1 VRTVAV
7 VLAGGV
13 GERIGLQIPK
23 QLVKV
28 AGRSIMEHTIAA
40 LSDCAEIDELVL
52 LMTADWVDTARSTLG
67 SRYPKLSRIVAGGA
81 TRNESTRIALDALGE
96 VGDEDRKV
104 IFHDAVRPL
113 VDQRIVTEC
122 VEALDSYRAVDVV
135 IPSADTI
142 VVVEDGV
149 ISEIPSRDRLR
160 RGQTPQAFHLSTIR
174 QAYDLAWQDPDFA
187 ATDDCSVVLKYL
199 PEVPIAVVTGAEHNI
214 KITHPIDVFIAD
226 KLFQLAS
233 RQAPA
238 LTEPQYREGLA
249 GRTVVVFGGGHGIGG
264 DLSRMCRTF
273 GADVFAHSRS
283 LTGTHVESAEEVAA
297 ALAGAHATTGRID
310 HVVVSAGVL
319 RIGRLAGIDEEQ
331 LMETLNINYLAPVRV
346 AQAAHRY
353 LAETGGSLLLFTSSS
368 YTRGRSEYSLY
379 SSTKAA
385 VVNLTQA
392 LAEEWAEDGVQVNVI
407 NPERTATPM
416 RARAFGEEPAGSLLS
431 SDAVALTCI
440 DVMLSDLT
448 GQVVDVRRQRL
459 DGTFDG
465 HDAESVA
472 TALTP
477 RSGSAGLRVG

>member
-1 VRTVAV
+1 MRTVAV

-40 LSDCAEIDELVL
+40 LSECAEIDEIVL
-52 LMTADWVDTARSTLG
+52 LMTGDWLDTARSILG
-67 SRYPKLSRIVAGGA
+67 TRYPKVSRVAAGGS
-81 TRNESTRIALDALGE
+81 TRNETTRIALDVLGE
-96 VGDEDRKV
+96 VRDEDCKV

-122 VEALDSYRAVDVV
+122 VQALDTYQAVDVV

-149 ISEIPSRDRLR
+149 ISEIPSRDKLR
-160 RGQTPQAFHLSTIR
+160 RGQTPQAFLLGTIR
-174 QAYDLAWQDPDFA
+174 RAYDLAWQDPAFA
-187 ATDDCSVVLKYL
+187 ATDDCSVVLRYL
-199 PEVPIAVVTGAEHNI
+199 PDVPIAVVTGAEHNI

-249 GRTVVVFGGGHGIGG
+249 GRTVVVFGGSHGIGG
-264 DLSRMCRTF
+264 DLSQMCRKF

-283 LTGTHVESAEEVAA
+283 LTGTHVERAEDVAS
-297 ALAGAHATTGRID
+297 ALAEAHAATGRID

-319 RIGRLAGIDEEQ
+319 RIGRLADLDEEQ
-331 LMETLNINYLAPVRV
+331 LMESLNINYLAPVRV
-346 AQAAHRY
+346 AKAAHRY
-353 LAETGGSLLLFTSSS
+353 LAETSGSLLLFTSSS

-392 LAEEWAEDGVQVNVI
+392 LAEEWAEDAIGVNVI

-416 RARAFGEEPAGSLLS
+416 RSRAFGEEPAGSLLS

-472 TALTP
+472 AALAP
-477 RSGSAGLRVG
+477 PDQQGLPVG

>member
-40 LSDCAEIDELVL
+40 LSECTEVDEIVL
-52 LMTADWVDTARSTLG
+52 LMTADWVDTARSILG
-67 SRYPKLSRIVAGGA
+67 TRYSKLTRIAAGGA
-81 TRNESTRIALDALGE
+81 TRNESTRIALEVLGE
-96 VGDEDRKV
+96 VGDEDCKV

-122 VEALDSYRAVDVV
+122 VQALDSYHAVDVV

-142 VVVEDGV
+142 VVVQDGV
-149 ISEIPSRDRLR
+149 ISQIPSRDSMR
-160 RGQTPQAFHLSTIR
+160 RGQTPQAFMLSTIR
-174 QAYDLAWQDPDFA
+174 AAYDLAWQDPDFA
-187 ATDDCSVVLKYL
+187 ATDDCSVVLRYL
-199 PEVPIAVVTGAEHNI
+199 PEVPIAVVDGAEHNI

-238 LTEPQYREGLA
+238 LTEPQYREGLV
-249 GRTVVVFGGGHGIGG
+249 GRTVVVFGGSHGIGG
-264 DLSRMCRTF
+264 DLSVMCRGF

-283 LTGTHVESAEEVAA
+283 LTGTHVERAEDVAA
-297 ALAGAHATTGRID
+297 ALAEAHAATGRID

-319 RIGRLAGIDEEQ
+319 RIGRLAELDEDQ

-346 AQAAHRY
+346 AQAAHPY
-353 LAETGGSLLLFTSSS
+353 LAETSGSLLLFTSSS
-368 YTRGRSEYSLY
+368 YTRGRAEYSLY

-392 LAEEWAEDGVQVNVI
+392 LAEEWAEDGIGVNVI

-416 RARAFGEEPAGSLLS
+416 RSRAFGEEPAGSLLS

-472 TALTP
+472 AALQPQDTP
-477 RSGSAGLRVG
+477 GLRVG